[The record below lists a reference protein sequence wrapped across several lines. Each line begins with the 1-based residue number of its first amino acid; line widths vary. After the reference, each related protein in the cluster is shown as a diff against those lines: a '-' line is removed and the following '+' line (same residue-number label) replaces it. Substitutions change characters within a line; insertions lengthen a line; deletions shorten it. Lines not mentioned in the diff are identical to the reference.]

1 MGRAIQLD
9 DLELASLRARL
20 VRYARLLTRDAA
32 TAEDLVQETLL
43 AVIEHRAEPRG
54 DASVATWAVGIL
66 KHKVADW
73 WRSRESHWLTNLED
87 ADGDSDSPLDSLCHQ
102 CAHLEFCVSMTA
114 EPDGMLERRELA
126 AAIDRCVSRLSST
139 SARVFVL
146 HECLGFETAEIGAQ
160 LGLTAQNCRMLLHRA
175 RMNLRKCL
183 EREWR
188 PSPGIS
194 TIRSSRS
201 LAEARPTRRR

>member
-1 MGRAIQLD
+1 MPDGQAGRCSIRYRSD
-9 DLELASLRARL
+9 DLESASLRARL
-20 VRYARLLTRDAA
+20 VRYARLLLRDAA

-87 ADGDSDSPLDSLCHQ
+87 ADGNSDSP
-102 CAHLEFCVSMTA
+102 
-114 EPDGMLERRELA
+114 LERRELA

-139 SARVFVL
+139 SARVLVL
-146 HECLGFETAEIGAQ
+146 HECLGFETAGICAQ
-160 LGLTAQNCRMLLHRA
+160 VGLSAQNCRMLLHRA

-188 PSPGIS
+188 LSPGIS

-201 LAEARPTRRR
+201 LPQARPTRRR